1 MSIYLIVFIAALF
14 TGLISLIGGVI
25 LLWRK
30 FSDNSLRLLVSFA
43 AGALLAA
50 AFLDLLPEAA
60 HEYNIEQVLIYTLLG
75 ILIFFLAEKFLLW
88 HHHSHNHCT
97 TESHHSGKLI
107 IWGDVL
113 HNFIDG
119 PIIAI
124 AFLTDFKLGIITTIA
139 IMLHEIPQE
148 IGDFAVMLQAG
159 ISRAKVLFYNILSSL
174 ATVVGAMLALFFSG
188 FISQVSPLLL
198 GLASGA
204 FIYIAAADL
213 IPNIHRETNTRL
225 MYLQTLCLIF
235 GILVIGGLVHFLE

>member
-1 MSIYLIVFIAALF
+1 
-14 TGLISLIGGVI
+14 
-25 LLWRK
+25 
-30 FSDNSLRLLVSFA
+30 
-43 AGALLAA
+43 
-50 AFLDLLPEAA
+50 
-60 HEYNIEQVLIYTLLG
+60 
-75 ILIFFLAEKFLLW
+75 
-88 HHHSHNHCT
+88 
-97 TESHHSGKLI
+97 
-107 IWGDVL
+107 
-113 HNFIDG
+113 
-119 PIIAI
+119 
-124 AFLTDFKLGIITTIA
+124 
-139 IMLHEIPQE
+139 MLHEIPQE